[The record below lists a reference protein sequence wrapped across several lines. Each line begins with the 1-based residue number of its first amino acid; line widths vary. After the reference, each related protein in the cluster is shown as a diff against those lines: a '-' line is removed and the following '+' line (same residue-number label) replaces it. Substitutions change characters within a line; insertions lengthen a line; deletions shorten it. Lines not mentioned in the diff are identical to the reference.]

1 MNTTLIEQTAQAV
14 TAGTLPFPTVVERL
28 VAAGVEYYQIDY
40 VRRLQT
46 CFSGAGGIH
55 VVPLGFTVP
64 AIAET
69 FDAPALVAAIRDSQQ
84 RGQKFPDF
92 SVRAAQAGVQGYTA
106 YLRGKRVIYAGRQG
120 DQHTEWFPGA
130 NPPPASVL

>member
-1 MNTTLIEQTAQAV
+1 MNTALIEETTQAS
-14 TAGTLPFPTVVERL
+14 TAGTLPFPAVVEHL
-28 VAAGVEYYQIDY
+28 VAAGVESYRIDY

-46 CFSGAGGIH
+46 CYAATGETH
-55 VVPLGFTVP
+55 VIPLGFPVP

-69 FDAPALVAAIRDSQQ
+69 FDAPALVAAIRDSQL

-92 SVRAAQAGVQGYTA
+92 SQRAATAGVQTYTA
-106 YLRGKRVIYAGRQG
+106 FLRGQRVIYSGRLG

-130 NPPPASVL
+130 NRPSPIP